1 MIRIL
6 VVDDHDLVRTGL
18 STMLQDVEDFEVVAQ
33 GADGEEGIKLA
44 RELEPDVVLMDVKM
58 PGMGGLEATSKILHY
73 LPDISVIGVSA
84 CDEAVFAKQ
93 LMEGGAKG
101 YVTKGAAIDE
111 VIEAVRSVKTG
122 KPYMSSKIAQ
132 ELALLQ
138 VSKGADSSPFA
149 KLSQREMQTAMMIAN
164 GKRAQEIADTFNVSS
179 KTVNSYRYRIFDKLK
194 INSDVELTLMMV
206 KHNIL
211 DPESMI

>member
-1 MIRIL
+1 
-6 VVDDHDLVRTGL
+6 
-18 STMLQDVEDFEVVAQ
+18 MLQDVEDFEVVAQ

-73 LPDISVIGVSA
+73 LPNINVIGVSA

-111 VIEAVRSVKTG
+111 VIEAVRSVQTG
-122 KPYMSSKIAQ
+122 KPYMSSQIAQ

-138 VSKGADSSPFA
+138 VSKDSSSSPFT

-164 GKRAQEIADTFNVSS
+164 GKKAQEIAETFNVSS

-211 DPESMI
+211 DPESMV